1 MKIKF
6 VKGKRKGE
14 IRTVKPAMFE
24 YFVNIRQE
32 AVPYVE
38 KVIEPEYQKKVI
50 EPKTKKK

>member
-6 VKGKRKGE
+6 VKGKREGE
-14 IRTVKPAMFE
+14 IRAVSPAIFD

-32 AVPYVE
+32 AVPYFE

>member
-6 VKGKRKGE
+6 VKGKREGE
-14 IRTVKPAMFE
+14 IRKVNNALFD
-24 YFVNIRQE
+24 YFVNIRKD